1 MSTDAGEATS
11 IAHLFAAEPAAAPA
25 PEAATEQPL
34 PPDVTDSY
42 THLPPGQQ
50 PAAQDQPHPQQ
61 QQGVPQPE
69 PQTHLVPLSELIA
82 ERRERQE
89 LARRAQQLEDSM
101 RRLTQPQPQP
111 VQQPQIDPEVDPAGA
126 FNALRGEF
134 SQALLSQRLDFS
146 EAKARDTHGNEAVDA
161 AFDAAKQ
168 AGFTQAFVNRPDA
181 YGEMVRWHKA
191 QQLQQT
197 IGNDPTAYTQQ
208 LEAQLRAKILAELK
222 AGTPPP
228 SNLPPSLSTATRA
241 TPQGTPEVIGS
252 DKDFFR
258 QTMNPRR
265 G

>member
-1 MSTDAGEATS
+1 MSTEDGEATS
-11 IAHLFAAEPAAAPA
+11 IAHLFNPEPAAAPA
-25 PEAATEQPL
+25 PVVATEQPL
-34 PPDVTDSY
+34 PPDVGDSY
-42 THLPPGQQ
+42 THLPTSQQQ
-50 PAAQDQPHPQQ
+50 PVPPAPAPAQPEVP
-61 QQGVPQPE
+61 PQP
-69 PQTHLVPLSELIA
+69 QSHMVPLSELIA